1 MCETAWTQSAPTS
14 PPLRGEDVGDNGK
27 WFSIRDGELRTV
39 ASHRRRMGLAIGAGL
54 VVAVLGL
61 FFGMAVGGT
70 DQTPQVITTTL
81 PSKTTTLRGSTRV
94 VTVRRHGRDV
104 RVTVT
109 GQTRTVTGPTRRIVV
124 SKTSTDTVV
133 QTQVQLRNRT
143 VTGPART
150 VVTPGATVVTPGQ
163 PVLRDVTT
171 PGPES
176 TVTEVREL
184 TLPAQT
190 VTQQVTQEV
199 TLPERTVTNTV
210 TETVPLVAVTVTV
223 TVPVT
228 VPSPP
233 TGP

>member
-1 MCETAWTQSAPTS
+1 VDPM
-14 PPLRGEDVGDNGK
+14 R
-27 WFSIRDGELRTV
+27 
-39 ASHRRRMGLAIGAGL
+39 
-54 VVAVLGL
+54 
-61 FFGMAVGGT
+61 AVGVVLILAAACGEST
-70 DQTPQVITTTL
+70 A
-81 PSKTTTLRGSTRV
+81 PSAAGA
-94 VTVRRHGRDV
+94 V
-104 RVTVT
+104 RVQVWAAGGISLGEEYRVRLDGRSEVPVSEPAGALFSPVSSGEHLVT
-109 GQTRTVTGPTRRIVV
+109 LDGYPARC
-124 SKTSTDTVV
+124 
-133 QTQVQLRNRT
+133 QVDQ
-143 VTGPART
+143 GPART

>member
-1 MCETAWTQSAPTS
+1 
-14 PPLRGEDVGDNGK
+14 
-27 WFSIRDGELRTV
+27 
-39 ASHRRRMGLAIGAGL
+39 MGLAIGAGL
-54 VVAVLGL
+54 FVAVLGL

-104 RVTVT
+104 PVTVT
-109 GQTRTVTGPTRRIVV
+109 GQTRTVTGPTRQVVV

-133 QTQVQLRNRT
+133 RTQVQLRSRT

-163 PVLRDVTT
+163 PVVRDVTT

-190 VTQQVTQEV
+190 VTQEV